1 MHEYEVTL
9 LSGVKTTLQLDDGDV
24 KNYPGAKRIGRAA
37 EAGREVAADA
47 SAAKRS
53 RGGSKETR

>member
-1 MHEYEVTL
+1 MREYEVTL
-9 LSGVKTTLQLDDGDV
+9 VNGVKTTLQLADEDV
-24 KNYPGAKRIGRAA
+24 KNYPGAKRVRSA

-47 SAAKRS
+47 TAAKRS